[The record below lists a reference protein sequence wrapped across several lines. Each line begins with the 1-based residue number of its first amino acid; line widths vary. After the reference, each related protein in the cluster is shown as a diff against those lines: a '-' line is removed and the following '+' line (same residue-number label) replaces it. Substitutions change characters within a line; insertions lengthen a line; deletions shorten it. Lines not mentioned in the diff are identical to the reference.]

1 MEIAP
6 LADHM
11 EFVDEMAQLHQAE
24 WAHLSSILTV
34 KDRKNALENAAGRE
48 GIPSIYIAY
57 ENNEFIGSVALIEHD
72 LDTHLELSPWLA
84 AVFVKERWRGQGI
97 ATLLVSFCEAQAKQI
112 GVKKLYL
119 STELATQLYSK
130 LGWKVIERCE
140 YRAIELDIM
149 FKKIASY

>member
-97 ATLLVSFCEAQAKQI
+97 ATLLVSFCEVQAKQI

-130 LGWKVIERCE
+130 LGWEVIERCE